1 MGLYIKSVKPP
12 FSFKLAQPNI
22 NYMISTMK
30 KTISQLLTLKA
41 LNFKVI
47 LGFFLLL
54 SQVDSAWAQAT
65 YYWVGTSGG
74 NWSTSTN
81 WNTAANN
88 TGTTRTSAANSD
100 ILIID
105 GDGSTAGGST
115 VINVDGTNITI
126 GQFKVT
132 SNTSASL
139 QASSSTLSAISIS
152 GATGDD
158 FVIESGSTLNLNH
171 ASNPVS
177 FGFTGTG
184 NTGAVAGT
192 INFSGSNSNTITTTG
207 GTSTV
212 FTVASTGIINLGG
225 PTISLIGSAATLVFA
240 NGSNCNLT
248 ATLTTEAYPIPLAT
262 WNTTS
267 NLNLSSA
274 STSTTT
280 AVNNV
285 QSFGNFTVNLPSL
298 TGTLSFWGTTTA
310 TIKGNLNIT
319 AAGATAGTGIFRALT
334 TGILTVEGNLIITQ
348 GRFQSA
354 NDAGNLT
361 INGNT
366 TIAVNGILDVN
377 AGRFLHR
384 GATFTNNGGLTGA
397 TTGARLYFTG
407 PNIAQTLTGSGTI
420 INYIG
425 GIGVENLAGLTITHT
440 NQIIT
445 RRVNL
450 FYGTITNSNKITIGT
465 GNDSGWCWTQIS
477 AVGSSSITGG
487 NYDMSPIFNFG
498 TSGTSYGIIYSQE
511 NITRTTSFEIPSNRA
526 ITQISIAN
534 ANGVTI
540 AGGNLSISFLNFDA
554 GCGNINTSANNVL
567 RITSTSTTAIT
578 QTNTSAYVNGPL
590 ERTIP
595 SSLSAASTYIFPIGK
610 SAINAFELVNPTT
623 TSGGN
628 VIVRAEV
635 FDANTSGTASNLISS
650 IATNRYWASSIVS
663 GASNFTNTSVRLNS
677 STSGFNAIAGSSTL
691 NGNYDLVGGANTNI
705 NAGNLQT
712 GAPALTSLN
721 GFYVFGVLASPT
733 ITAQPTLASSTVCI
747 GSSSGTM
754 SVTATGAASYQ
765 WQMSSN
771 AGTNWSDVS
780 GATSATFAG
789 MTMSTAGSYLF
800 RCVVTNASG
809 TATSNA
815 TGTLTV
821 QADMTVGNASSSP
834 NVCPGTSISIT
845 HATTGATGIGTAT
858 GLPTGITA
866 SYAANV
872 ITISGSTST
881 AGTYNYSIPL
891 SGGCGNLNAAGT
903 IIIKGENLSIT
914 SQPST
919 TNQVY
924 CLNTNATTLSV
935 TVTDAATYQWIV
947 MDAANWSGSTNI
959 AGANTPSYTP
969 PTNVAGTKY
978 YRCYVWTCSGSNTSS
993 QSSGAITTT
1002 NGSVWTG
1009 TVSTDP
1015 TNASNWNT
1023 TCGSGNKVII
1033 AGTPFSPEYTNL
1045 TIASGETFDIQ
1056 EGAKVTVNGILSNSG
1071 VLNIKNNATVVQG
1084 PSSTYVGSGTETVNV
1099 QQKITGGSSA
1109 SAPSGRFWYLGS
1121 PVVNANATAFYSTAA
1136 SNVVKERD
1144 EPNNEWDVVNNS
1156 SSVMLTPGKGYY
1168 VRASNGTTSSSNATP
1183 LSLTFTGNG
1192 LNNGS
1197 VTTPNLTSTGTGF
1210 TGFNLVSNP
1219 YPSYTD
1225 WTTVTKTNVG
1235 GTMWYRTYDGTNMA
1249 FGTVNASGIGTTVG
1263 TGGNSVVLTRY
1274 IPPMQ
1279 SFWVRVTNYGQ
1290 NASLTFNNTSRS
1302 HFISTGGS
1310 VAGLKSTNSGYDL
1323 FIRMNLLQGEKTD
1336 QIIVYTDDIASN
1348 GLDVNDAEKMMQAGF
1363 PQFYTKAGD
1372 KKIVINGLNS
1382 AKKQQSLPITMEL
1395 PTTGVHSFIIEDL
1408 EISNG
1413 LVWLE
1418 DKQEEIIQAL
1428 EPGTVYEFYAASGLN
1443 AERFVLHFQLIDDA
1457 VPTNVYNEVNSS
1469 ANFSGKGASV
1479 HAETAGLVVIKLPAS
1494 TEGVTDIQI
1503 RDAAGKVVYTG
1514 STNTLETSVQLEQAN
1529 GIYYV
1534 TLNSNAGVEVRKVF
1548 IQQ

>member
-1 MGLYIKSVKPP
+1 
-12 FSFKLAQPNI
+12 
-22 NYMISTMK
+22 MISTMK

-65 YYWVGTSGG
+65 YYWVGASGG

-88 TGTTRTSAANSD
+88 TGTSRTSAANSD

-126 GQFKVT
+126 GQFRVT
-132 SNTSASL
+132 SNTSVSL
-139 QASSSTLSAISIS
+139 QASSTTLSAISIS

-212 FTVASTGIINLGG
+212 FTVASTGVINLGG
-225 PTISLIGSAATLVFA
+225 ATISLIGSAATLVFA

-298 TGTLSFWGTTTA
+298 TGTLSFWDGLASPQTA
-310 TIKGNLNIT
+310 AAIKGNLTIT
-319 AAGATAGTGIFRALT
+319 AAGAANGTGVFRALT
-334 TGILTVEGNLIITQ
+334 TGSFSINGNVVISQ
-348 GRFQSA
+348 GKFHSSSSGGTL
-354 NDAGNLT
+354 DVY
-361 INGNT
+361 GNT
-366 TIAVNGILDVN
+366 TINLNGILDIN
-377 AGRFLHR
+377 GGTYLQR
-384 GATFTNNGGLTGA
+384 GFTFTNNGILTGTGSSSRLNFFG
-397 TTGARLYFTG
+397 TTGA
-407 PNIAQTLTGSGTI
+407 QTFAGTGSILT
-420 INYIG
+420 NIG
-425 GIGVENLAGLTITHT
+425 GLGIENSTGVTITHT

-445 RRVNL
+445 QRVNL
-450 FYGTITNSNKITIGT
+450 FRGTVTNSNKITVGT
-465 GNDSGWCWTQIS
+465 GN
-477 AVGSSSITGG
+477 AVWHTIQTGAGNNSSVVGG
-487 NYDMSPIFNFG
+487 NFDVAPTFNLVAG
-498 TSGTSYGIIYSQE
+498 WLSLVYSNE
-511 NITRTTSFEIPSNRA
+511 STTRTTGLEVPSNRTVGQVL
-526 ITQISIAN
+526 IEN
-534 ANGVTI
+534 VNGVI
-540 AGGNLSISFLNFDA
+540 ISGGNLSTSFLNFNA
-554 GCGNINTSANNVL
+554 NCGNITTNASNVL
-567 RITSTSTTAIT
+567 RITNTAINAITRTSTTAF
-578 QTNTSAYVNGPL
+578 VNGPF
-590 ERTIP
+590 EMTIP
-595 SSLSAASTYIFPIGK
+595 SNLSSSVTYLFPIGK
-610 SAINAFELVNPTT
+610 SVINAFELINPTT

-628 VIVRAEV
+628 VIVRAEF
-635 FDANTSGTASNLISS
+635 FDANTGGTASNLISS

-663 GASNFTNTSVRLNS
+663 GASNFTNTAVRLNS
-677 STSGFNAIAGSSTL
+677 STSGFNTIAGSSTL
-691 NGNYDLVGGANTNI
+691 NGNYDLLGGA
-705 NAGNLQT
+705 
-712 GAPALTSLN
+712 GATVSASTLLTADPALTSLN

-733 ITAQPTLASSTVCI
+733 ITAQPTLASSTVCA

-771 AGTNWSDVS
+771 AGANWSDIN

-800 RCVVTNASG
+800 KCVVTNASG

-821 QADMTVGNASSSP
+821 PADMTVGNASSSP

-845 HATTGATGIGTAT
+845 HATTGATGIGAAT

-903 IIIKGENLSIT
+903 IIIKGNNLAVT
-914 SQPST
+914 SQPSS

-924 CLNTNATTLSV
+924 CLNANATTLSV

-1002 NGSVWTG
+1002 NSSVWTG

-1071 VLNIKNNATVVQG
+1071 ILNIKNNATVVQG
-1084 PSSTYVGSGTETVNV
+1084 ASSTYVGSGTETVNV

-1144 EPNNEWDVVNNS
+1144 EPNNEWDVVTNS

-1183 LSLTFTGNG
+1183 LGLTFTGNG

-1235 GTMWYRTYDGTNMA
+1235 GTMWYRTYDGTNMT

-1302 HFISTGGS
+1302 HFISNGGS

-1348 GLDVNDAEKMMQAGF
+1348 GLDVNDAEKMMQADY
-1363 PQFYTKAGD
+1363 PQFYTKVGNQ
-1372 KKIVINGLNS
+1372 KTVINALNP
-1382 AKKQQSLPITMEL
+1382 AKKQQSLPLTMEL
-1395 PTTGVHSFIIEDL
+1395 PTTGVHTFIIDQL
-1408 EISNG
+1408 EIESG

-1428 EPGTVYEFYAASGLN
+1428 EPGTVYEFYANSGIN
-1443 AERFVLHFQLIDDA
+1443 TDRFLLHFNILDNSTPA
-1457 VPTNVYNEVNSS
+1457 APNYGEVNSS

-1479 HAETAGLVVIKLPAS
+1479 HAEAAGVVVIKLPAS

-1503 RDAAGKVVYTG
+1503 RDAAGRIVYTG
-1514 STNTLETSVQLEQAN
+1514 STNTLETSVQLSQAN